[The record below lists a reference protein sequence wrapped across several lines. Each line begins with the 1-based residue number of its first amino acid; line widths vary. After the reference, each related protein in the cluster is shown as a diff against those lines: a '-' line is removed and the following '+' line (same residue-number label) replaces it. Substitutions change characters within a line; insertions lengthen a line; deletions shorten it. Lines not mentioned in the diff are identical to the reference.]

1 MNLHEMK
8 ASIKAEKADFIII
21 NGKILNVFTK
31 ELIEESI
38 AVTNG
43 IIVGI
48 GDYEGNIVIDA
59 KGKYISPG
67 FIDSHVHIESS
78 MVTPREYARTI
89 LPHGVTTVITDP
101 HEIANVSGVDGIQF
115 MLDESEHLPLDVRV
129 MLPSC
134 VPATS
139 LERGGAVLYAEH
151 LAGFMEHPRV
161 LGLAE
166 VMDYPSVMSMEKQMM
181 DKLQLAHKYQKP
193 IDGHLAGL
201 GKNEINTYAYSGI
214 LTDHECTNVN
224 EVVDRLRAGMYVA
237 LREGSAARNLI
248 DLLPVVN
255 EYNANRIMYCTDD
268 KHLDDLYKEGSIDFC
283 IRTAIEFGIH
293 PITAYS
299 MATFN
304 PAQCYGLNQ
313 KGAIAP
319 GYEANFVFIND
330 LEKVDI
336 TDVWIKDQ
344 FVVSNQKLIE
354 STIKKDNKN
363 HITTSISL
371 GDIRLE
377 DFMINCDGMNYANII
392 EINPKSI
399 VTSHV
404 VEYIAN
410 SDEQQFTA
418 NTKENL
424 CKIAVIDRY
433 HSEKEIGLGIVK
445 GLNIIEGAIATTIAH
460 DSHQLIVAGM
470 NDEDMYLAVKT
481 VEEMNGGIVVVANGQ
496 ILAKLSLPIG
506 GLISLNSAEEVEQG
520 LKLIENTLL
529 KIRPNN
535 NFNAFLTLSFL
546 ALPVIPSIK
555 ITTKGLFNVNTFQ
568 FIPLFVKN

>member
-8 ASIKAEKADFIII
+8 ASIKAEKADFLII

-31 ELIEESI
+31 EMIEESI

-43 IIVGI
+43 IIVAI
-48 GDYEGNIVIDA
+48 GDYEGKIVIDA

-78 MVTPREYARTI
+78 MVTPSEYARTI

-115 MLDESEHLPLDVRV
+115 MLDESDHLPLDVRV

-151 LAGFMEHPRV
+151 LEVFMEHQRV

-166 VMDYPSVMSMEKQMM
+166 VMDYPSVMSMEKQMI
-181 DKLQLAHKYQKP
+181 DKLQLAHKYKKP

-201 GKNEINTYAYSGI
+201 GKKEINTYAYSGI

-224 EVVDRLRAGMYVA
+224 EVLERLRAGMYVA
-237 LREGSAARNLI
+237 LREGSAARNLT

-255 EYNANRIMYCTDD
+255 QNNANRIMYCTDD

-283 IRTAIEFGIH
+283 IRTAIAFGIN

-304 PAQCYGLNQ
+304 PAQCYGLKQ

-354 STIKKDNKN
+354 STIQKESKN
-363 HITTSISL
+363 QISTAISL

-377 DFMINCDGMNYANII
+377 DFHINCDGMSYANII

-404 VEYIAN
+404 VEKIAN
-410 SDEQQFTA
+410 SDNQQFTA
-418 NTKENL
+418 NVKENL

-445 GLNIIEGAIATTIAH
+445 GLNLKEGAIATTIAH

-470 NDEDMYLAVKT
+470 NDEDMYMAVKT
-481 VEEMNGGIVVVANGQ
+481 VKEMNGGIVVVSNGQ

-506 GLISLNSAEEVEQG
+506 GLISLDSAEVVEHG
-520 LKLIENTLL
+520 LNLIENALL

-568 FIPLFVKN
+568 FIPLFIHN

>member
-8 ASIKAEKADFIII
+8 ASIKAEKADFLII

-31 ELIEESI
+31 EIVQESI

-48 GDYEGNIVIDA
+48 GDYEGNIVIDS
-59 KGKYISPG
+59 KGKYISSG

-78 MVTPREYARTI
+78 MVTPSEYARTI

-115 MLDESEHLPLDVRV
+115 MLDESERLPLDVRV

-151 LAGFMEHPRV
+151 LEAFMEHPRV

-181 DKLQLAHKYQKP
+181 DKIQLAHKYQKP

-237 LREGSAARNLI
+237 LREGSAARNLT

-255 EYNANRIMYCTDD
+255 EHNANRIMYCTDD

-283 IRTAIEFGIH
+283 IRKAIAFGIH

-299 MATFN
+299 MATLN

-344 FVVSNQKLIE
+344 FVVSEQRLIE
-354 STIKKDNKN
+354 STVQKESNN
-363 HITTSISL
+363 HIATTISL

-377 DFMINCDGMNYANII
+377 DFVINCDGMSYANVI

-399 VTSHV
+399 VTSHI
-404 VEYIAN
+404 VEKIAN
-410 SDEQQFTA
+410 ADDQQFTT
-418 NTKENL
+418 NGKENL

-445 GLNIIEGAIATTIAH
+445 GLNLKEGAIATTIAH

-481 VEEMNGGIVVVANGQ
+481 VEKMNGGIVVVANGE

-506 GLISLNSAEEVEQG
+506 GLISTSSAEEVEHG
-520 LKLIENTLL
+520 LNLIENALL

-568 FIPLFVKN
+568 FIPLFVQK